1 MPADLPPAIAEFLT
15 KPNPAVMGTVGK
27 DGRPV
32 TVATWYL
39 LEPSGRVLLNLDAER
54 VRLAHIRRDPRMALT
69 VIDMPDWGTHVSLQL
84 EAVEITDDE
93 GLRDIDALSTRYLG
107 APYPNRD
114 RPRVSVRA
122 DILSVHGWGTYQ
134 EA

>member
-39 LEPSGRVLLNLDAER
+39 LEPSGQVLLNLDAGR

-69 VIDMPDWGTHVSLQL
+69 VMDLPEWGTHISLQL
-84 EAVEITDDE
+84 TATEITDDE
-93 GLRDIDALSTRYLG
+93 GLRDIDALSTHFIG
-107 APYPNRD
+107 TPYPNRE

-122 DILSVHGWGTYQ
+122 DIRSVHGWGAFQ
-134 EA
+134 GA